1 MSDWSEIN
9 FSNLDKYLRNLPKDI
24 THTIYDYYTEYC
36 KNCDELQTLCFQ
48 CKRYKCPCDLN
59 LLECDVNFHFIKDC
73 ELTYC
78 PVCFVLK

>member
-36 KNCDELQTLCFQ
+36 KNCDELQTLYFQ
-48 CKRYKCPCDLN
+48 T
-59 LLECDVNFHFIKDC
+59 LLI
-73 ELTYC
+73 LL
-78 PVCFVLK
+78 PSALSQR